1 MRKFFKRLLT
11 TIIVLVLLLGG
22 ASWWL
27 LSYIA
32 PEEQL
37 DMSYTPI
44 DVKEKALEMIRKVKP
59 ELVLTEAD
67 IDHLIKQNL
76 KSEYGNGEAGSSA
89 IMLRKDVRL
98 NGARFE
104 LEANR
109 LVAHMNVTYK
119 ERLPAALEAVYAL
132 EWQSPNIVL
141 RPQALTL
148 KKSSLPITMLDT
160 IIIPLD
166 LPAHDVVTVRD
177 VQFEQAR
184 IRIGF
189 KLQFSL

>member
-1 MRKFFKRLLT
+1 MGKRLKRLLL
-11 TIIVLVLLLGG
+11 LVVILLLLGG
-22 ASWWL
+22 ALWWVV
-27 LSYIA
+27 SYIA
-32 PEEQL
+32 PDEQL
-37 DMSYTPI
+37 DLSYAPI
-44 DVKEKALEMIRKVKP
+44 DVQGKALDMVKQLKP
-59 ELVLTEAD
+59 ELVLSETD

-98 NGARFE
+98 DGARFE

-119 ERLPAALEAVYAL
+119 ERLPAALDAVYLL
-132 EWQSPNIVL
+132 EWQTPNIVL
-141 RPQALTL
+141 RPQALSL
-148 KKSSLPITMLDT
+148 KKSSLPLTMLDT

-166 LPAHDVVTVRD
+166 LPALNVVTVGD
-177 VQFEQAR
+177 VQFEQDR

-189 KLQFSL
+189 KLHLSL

>member
-1 MRKFFKRLLT
+1 MGKIVKRLLLLL
-11 TIIVLVLLLGG
+11 IVMLLLLGG
-22 ASWWL
+22 ALWWL
-27 LSYIA
+27 ISYIA
-32 PEEQL
+32 PDEQL
-37 DMSYTPI
+37 DLSYAPI
-44 DVKEKALEMIRKVKP
+44 DVKGKALDMVKNLKP
-59 ELVLTEAD
+59 ELVLTETD

-98 NGARFE
+98 DGARFE
-104 LEANR
+104 LEKNR
-109 LVAHMNVTYK
+109 LVAHLNVTYK

-141 RPQALTL
+141 RPHALSL
-148 KKSSLPITMLDT
+148 KKSSLPLTMLDT

-177 VQFEQAR
+177 VQFENDR